1 MDEDAKMKHVSIAID
16 GPAAAGKSTVAKLVA
31 KKLGYVYVDT
41 GAMYRAFTWYVLHK
55 GLDPKNEE
63 ESCSLIPE
71 VDIELREDGSVF
83 VSGHDVTK
91 AIREP
96 AVSSN
101 VSYIASYKAIRLALI
116 ELQRKMRLAACVVM
130 DGRDIGSYV
139 LPQAEVK
146 IFQIA
151 SVECRAKRR
160 YLENQTKGIPTTYEG
175 VVADVKNRDYIDSH
189 RDFDPLMQAEDAIPL
204 DTSDMSIEEV
214 VDAILN
220 IVKEKTGVVP
230 CH

>member
-1 MDEDAKMKHVSIAID
+1 MPISIAID
-16 GPAAAGKSTVAKLVA
+16 GSAAAGKSTVAKRVA
-31 KKLGYVYVDT
+31 KALRFVYVDT
-41 GAMYRAFTWYVLHK
+41 GAMYRAFTWYVLQK

-71 VDIELREDGSVF
+71 VQIKMDPQGGVF
-83 VSGHDVTK
+83 VCGQDCTR

-96 AVSSN
+96 LVSGN
-101 VSYIASYKAIRLALI
+101 VSYIASYKPIRLALI
-116 ELQRKMRLAACVVM
+116 ELQRELAKEDNVVM

-139 LPQAEVK
+139 LPNAQVK

-160 YLENQTKGIPTTYEG
+160 YKENVEKGIPTTFEE
-175 VVADVKNRDYIDSH
+175 VVEEVKKRDYIDSH

-204 DTSDMSIEEV
+204 DTSEMGIEEV
-214 VDAILN
+214 VDAILT
-220 IVKEKTGVVP
+220 IVKEKTGIEK